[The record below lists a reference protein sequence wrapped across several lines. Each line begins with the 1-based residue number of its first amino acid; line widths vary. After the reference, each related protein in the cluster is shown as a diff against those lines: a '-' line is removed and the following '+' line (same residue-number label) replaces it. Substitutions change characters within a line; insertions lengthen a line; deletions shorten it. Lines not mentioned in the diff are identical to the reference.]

1 MYSCSEY
8 IQKVS
13 FHLKKEEDNADY
25 FLQDQ
30 SKQLVIEIL
39 LREAVEMQ
47 AESLTSKETG
57 CMYMFTEKK
66 IDQLTM
72 MYKVFYRT
80 PSTLNHIIN
89 KMNPYIM
96 QEGEKIVKNEENLKD
111 PLKFTTKLL
120 EFKAQMDDLI
130 EQAFNNDMKFQKNRD
145 QSFQNFMNDCERTP
159 HYIAFYCDNEFK
171 KGFKQLS
178 DDEIDQKLDAVVR
191 LFCCLHGRDQ
201 FIASFTKLLAQ
212 RLLNRTSVSN
222 QAEELMI
229 NKLQVECGHN
239 TVNKI
244 KTMFEDMIK
253 SEQVM
258 TDFKGQMGERSGGS
272 GNQID
277 GVEFNAEILTSGHW
291 PFQEVSKCT
300 LPRQMQKAQD

>member
-30 SKQLVIEIL
+30 SKQLVIDIL
-39 LREAVEMQ
+39 LKEAVEMQ

-130 EQAFNNDMKFQKNRD
+130 KQAFNNDMKFQKNRD
-145 QSFQNFMNDCERTP
+145 Q
-159 HYIAFYCDNEFK
+159 
-171 KGFKQLS
+171 
-178 DDEIDQKLDAVVR
+178 
-191 LFCCLHGRDQ
+191 
-201 FIASFTKLLAQ
+201 
-212 RLLNRTSVSN
+212 
-222 QAEELMI
+222 
-229 NKLQVECGHN
+229 
-239 TVNKI
+239 
-244 KTMFEDMIK
+244 
-253 SEQVM
+253 
-258 TDFKGQMGERSGGS
+258 
-272 GNQID
+272 
-277 GVEFNAEILTSGHW
+277 
-291 PFQEVSKCT
+291 
-300 LPRQMQKAQD
+300 